1 MLTSST
7 RLLRLLALLQTRNHW
22 MGPELAERLE
32 VHPRTLRRDIDRLR
46 QLGYPVHAS
55 SGVAGG
61 YAFPAGQALPPLLLD
76 DDEALAASI
85 ALRTATAGGGRP
97 CPPAWGSRWM
107 HYAPPSCPWTVSGR
121 WWMPRCWPRW
131 RRPAVTSCAWRSP
144 TATARAAAPNAAW
157 SPRAW
162 PIPATAGT
170 WWRGTGCGRT
180 GAPSVSTAS
189 WGLPRWVPIS
199 RPGCRPMAGI

>member
-61 YAFPAGQALPPLLLD
+61 DAFPARPPAAAGGCTTLPHP
-76 DDEALAASI
+76 AHGPC
-85 ALRTATAGGGRP
+85 RAGGG
-97 CPPAWGSRWM
+97 CL
-107 HYAPPSCPWTVSGR
+107 V
-121 WWMPRCWPRW
+121 
-131 RRPAVTSCAWRSP
+131 
-144 TATARAAAPNAAW
+144 
-157 SPRAW
+157 
-162 PIPATAGT
+162 AGHA
-170 WWRGTGCGRT
+170 G
-180 GAPSVSTAS
+180 V
-189 WGLPRWVPIS
+189 GLP
-199 RPGCRPMAGI
+199 